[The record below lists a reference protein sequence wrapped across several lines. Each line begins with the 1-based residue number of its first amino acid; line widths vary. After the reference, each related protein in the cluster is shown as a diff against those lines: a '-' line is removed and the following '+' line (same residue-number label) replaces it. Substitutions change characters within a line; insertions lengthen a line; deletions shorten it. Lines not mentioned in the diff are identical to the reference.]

1 MAARMAGTGV
11 EDMMSDARP
20 PAAEEVEPHRRRLFG
35 LAYRM
40 LGSAAEAEDVV
51 QETFLRWASADR
63 ATVDNPAGWLTTVC
77 SRLCVDRLR
86 SAHRRREE
94 YVGPW
99 LPEPLITEEADAA
112 DSVLEHESLTLAFL
126 VVLDTLTPPER
137 VAFLLH
143 DVFGHPHDEIAQ
155 MLGRSTASVR
165 QLASRARR
173 RVREARVPTP
183 VPRDEGEALVD
194 AFVTATAGGDLDRLL
209 ELLAPDVEMTSDGG
223 GVVSAARRPV
233 TGAAAVARFLL
244 GLGRRADESYEL
256 RPTRVNGAPG
266 LVVLRDGRPDSVF
279 ALTAADGRVT
289 QIHVV
294 RNPDKLRGV
303 DVRP

>member
-1 MAARMAGTGV
+1 MSTAGPHAV
-11 EDMMSDARP
+11 EEA
-20 PAAEEVEPHRRRLFG
+20 EPHRQRLFG

-51 QETFLRWASADR
+51 QETFLRWASVDR
-63 ATVDNPAGWLTTVC
+63 ANVDNPAGWLTTVC

-99 LPEPLITEEADAA
+99 LPEPLLTAEADASA
-112 DSVLEHESLTLAFL
+112 TVLEHESLTLAFL

-143 DVFGHPHDEIAQ
+143 DVFGHPHDEIAT
-155 MLGRSTASVR
+155 MLDRSPAAVR

-173 RVREARVPTP
+173 RIRDAQVPAP
-183 VPRDEGEALVD
+183 VSRDEGEALVD
-194 AFVTATAGGDLDRLL
+194 AFLTATAGGDLERLL
-209 ELLAPDVEMTSDGG
+209 GLLAPDVEMTSDGG

-233 TGAAAVARFLL
+233 RGAEAVARFLL
-244 GLGRRADESYEL
+244 GLGRRADERYEL
-256 RPTRVNGAPG
+256 RLTRVNGAPG
-266 LVVLRDGRPDSVF
+266 LVVVHDGRPDSVF
-279 ALTAADGRVT
+279 ALTATQGRVT

-303 DVRP
+303 YLRP